1 MLTTCCISIANC
13 IIDQWNHNGF
23 ALQRP
28 NYGRK
33 IALITIDVFIQ
44 KMLQRP
50 YWAWNGYIFLPD
62 FFIKCTI
69 ADQDQRLHAVTI
81 ELTSNQAS
89 VAPWKNANYS
99 NFLISIANIMC
110 HTVKLENKT
119 KQASAKGKILL

>member
-33 IALITIDVFIQ
+33 IALITIDVCIQ

-62 FFIKCTI
+62 FFYQMYDSGSRSK
-69 ADQDQRLHAVTI
+69 
-81 ELTSNQAS
+81 
-89 VAPWKNANYS
+89 APRCYNWAHVEPGECCALENANYS

-110 HTVKLENKT
+110 HTVKPENKT